1 VEVEMI
7 AMRIFL
13 TLLLAAA
20 LAPGRTEAAEL
31 KRGARSELKH
41 PASGHEAILTG
52 AALAVA
58 PDGGVLVAWA
68 APEEHVNHLYVARLG
83 DGEPV
88 RLRVNPP
95 ELAVDSLHQS
105 PRLAVGPGGEIYL
118 TWSSAK
124 PKPEGVLFA
133 SDLRLSR
140 SLDGGRTFTGHLRV
154 NEDRPISHSFD
165 GLAVAD
171 DGTVL
176 VSWLDARAGGSNATT
191 YVARVVEQGSRVEGI
206 VDAGADACVCCRV
219 DMARG
224 PGQTVSVLWRKV
236 FAGDIRDMV
245 LSASRDGGRSFDPP
259 ALVHADGWHI
269 TACPHRGGAIG
280 VDGRGRV
287 YASWYSEGKEFRPD
301 LFFAMS
307 TDGRRFEPRR
317 RIHTS
322 TTSIP
327 DHARMAVDRD
337 GRAIVVW
344 EDSTAV
350 RRRILLR
357 YTLDGGRTLSPVQT
371 LSTAI
376 KAWEPDIAVQ
386 REGAFVVAWH
396 EERFPSV
403 TTVIQ
408 PVRLEKK

>member
-7 AMRIFL
+7 AMRILL

-20 LAPGRTEAAEL
+20 LVPGRTEAAEL
-31 KRGARSELKH
+31 KLGARSELKH

-68 APEEHVNHLYVARLG
+68 APEGHVNHLYVARLS

-88 RLRVNPP
+88 RVRVNPP
-95 ELAVDSLHQS
+95 ELAVGSLHQP
-105 PRLAVGPGGEIYL
+105 PRLVVGPGGEIYL

-165 GLAVAD
+165 GLAVAG

-191 YVARVVEQGSRVEGI
+191 YVARVAEQGSRVEGI

-219 DMARG
+219 DMVRG
-224 PGQTVSVLWRKV
+224 PGQTVAVLWRKV
-236 FAGDIRDMV
+236 FPGDIRDMV
-245 LSASRDGGRSFDPP
+245 LSASRDGGRSFTPP

-280 VDGRGRV
+280 MDGRGRV
-287 YASWYSEGKEFRPD
+287 YASWYSEGKESRPD

-327 DHARMAVDRD
+327 DHARVAVDRD
-337 GRAIVVW
+337 GRAIIVW

-376 KAWEPDIAVQ
+376 KAWEPDIAVR